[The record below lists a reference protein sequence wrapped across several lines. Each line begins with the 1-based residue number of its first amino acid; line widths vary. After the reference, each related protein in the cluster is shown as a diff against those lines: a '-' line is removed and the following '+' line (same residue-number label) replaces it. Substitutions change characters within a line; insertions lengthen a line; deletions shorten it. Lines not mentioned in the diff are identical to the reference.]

1 MINVISDIA
10 TIRKICRERRTDNKT
25 IALVPTMGALHEGHL
40 SLIDKAAQFADI
52 VVVSVYVN
60 PAQFAPT
67 EDFEQ
72 YPRDLD
78 ADVEKMKARGAH
90 VVFAPDD
97 SLMYPAGYATYV
109 SVEGLTD
116 GLCGRSRPAH
126 FRGVT
131 TIVSKLFNI
140 VTPDVAVFGQKDA
153 QQVAVIRRMA
163 ADLNFNVSI
172 ISAPIIRESDGLAM
186 SSRNAYLSKEQRE
199 QAPVLYQSLKDAECQ
214 ISDGVTDAGI
224 LRRNIIDRIGSAPL
238 AEIEYVEIVDLSTLK
253 PVQTVMDGAL
263 IALAVRFGETRLID
277 NTIIT

>member
-1 MINVISDIA
+1 M
-10 TIRKICRERRTDNKT
+10 
-25 IALVPTMGALHEGHL
+25 H
-40 SLIDKAAQFADI
+40 FADI

-60 PAQFAPT
+60 PAQFAPN

-78 ADVEKMKARGAH
+78 AEVHKMKARGAH

-109 SVEGLTD
+109 SVGGLTD
-116 GLCGRSRPAH
+116 GLCGRSRPTH

-140 VTPDVAVFGQKDA
+140 VAPDVAVFGQKDA
-153 QQVAVIRRMA
+153 QQVAVIRRMTE
-163 ADLNFNVSI
+163 DLNFNVSI
-172 ISAPIIRESDGLAM
+172 ISAPIVRESDGLAM
-186 SSRNAYLSKEQRE
+186 SSRNAYLSREQRL

-214 ISDGVTDAGI
+214 VSDGVTDAGI
-224 LRRNIIDRIGSAPL
+224 LRKNIINKIGSAPL
-238 AEIEYVEIVDLSTLK
+238 GEIEYVEIVDLSTLK
-253 PVQTVMDGAL
+253 PVQTVLNGAL